1 MKPARPADAAAGAS
15 TLAPPRVLDNP
26 EEEERRASRGLLW
39 ATALTLAVALGWAA
53 TFELDEITR
62 GQGRVIPASREQ
74 VVQSL
79 DSGILRELLVREG
92 DAVTAGQVLLRI
104 DDARA
109 GPVYREA
116 REKALALAALAARL
130 RAEARGTALEFP
142 PEVRAVPAVLARE
155 RQAYEARRQAL
166 DEQVRA
172 IRASLAAT
180 EGSVRAV
187 QDSMLA
193 TRRELE
199 MTQPL
204 VRQGVISEVELLR
217 LQRQE
222 ADLKRQ
228 LADLGRQQA
237 DLQGQIVE
245 RRNRYLTDASNELT
259 RVESELAQTREN
271 ALAREDSLRRTV
283 IRAPMKGIV
292 KNVQITT
299 VGGVIQPGQS
309 ILEIVPVQDEM
320 LVEAYVR
327 PTEVAFLKPGQAA
340 TVKLTAYDFNKYGG
354 LDGVLEQVSP
364 DTLKDE
370 RNRRPGSLPELE
382 EGFYRILVR
391 IRDDDRVRAGLT
403 LEPLPGMTAL
413 VEIRTGNKTVLEYL
427 FRPLQNVS
435 QALRER

>member
-1 MKPARPADAAAGAS
+1 MS
-15 TLAPPRVLDNP
+15 APGSQVSALDSP
-26 EEEERRASRGLLW
+26 EDEERRASRWLLA
-39 ATALTLAVALGWAA
+39 ATALTVVVGLAWAA
-53 TFELDEITR
+53 SFELDEITR
-62 GQGRVIPASREQ
+62 AQGRVIPASREQ

-79 DSGILRELLVREG
+79 DAGVLRELLVREG
-92 DAVTAGQVLLRI
+92 DAVQQGQVLLRI

-116 REKALALAALAARL
+116 REKAVALSAQAARL
-130 RAEARGTALEFP
+130 RAEAGGEPLVFAAEVRGERDVVERERRAYETRLQALE
-142 PEVRAVPAVLARE
+142 
-155 RQAYEARRQAL
+155 
-166 DEQVRA
+166 EQVRA
-172 IRASLAAT
+172 IRVSLSAT
-180 EGSVRAV
+180 EASVRAV
-187 QDSMLA
+187 QESMAA

-217 LQRQE
+217 LQRQQAE
-222 ADLKRQ
+222 LNRQ

-237 DLQGQIVE
+237 DLQAQIVE
-245 RRNRYLTDASNELT
+245 RRNRYRTDASQELS
-259 RVESELAQTREN
+259 RVESELAQTRES
-271 ALAREDSLRRTV
+271 AAARADTLRRTV

-292 KNVQITT
+292 KNVQLTT
-299 VGGVIQPGQS
+299 VGAVIQPGQN

-327 PTEVAFLKPGQAA
+327 PSEVAFLKPGQAA
-340 TVKLTAYDFNKYGG
+340 TVKLSAYEFNKYGG
-354 LDGVLEQVSP
+354 LAGVIEHLSP

-382 EGFYRILVR
+382 EGYYRILVR
-391 IRDDDRVRAGLT
+391 IREPDAVRAGMK
-403 LEPLPGMTAL
+403 LEPLPGMTAV
-413 VEIRTGNKTVLEYL
+413 VEIRTGHKTVLEYL

>member
-1 MKPARPADAAAGAS
+1 VSA
-15 TLAPPRVLDNP
+15 LDSP
-26 EEEERRASRGLLW
+26 EDEERRASRWLLA
-39 ATALTLAVALGWAA
+39 ATALTVAVGLAWAA

-62 GQGRVIPASREQ
+62 AQGRVIPASREQ

-79 DSGILRELLVREG
+79 DAGVLRELLVREG
-92 DAVTAGQVLLRI
+92 DAVQQGQVLLRI

-116 REKALALAALAARL
+116 REKAVALSAQAARL
-130 RAEARGTALEFP
+130 RAEAGGEPLVFAAEVRGERDVVERERRAYETRLQALE
-142 PEVRAVPAVLARE
+142 
-155 RQAYEARRQAL
+155 
-166 DEQVRA
+166 EQVRA
-172 IRASLAAT
+172 IRVSLSAT
-180 EGSVRAV
+180 EASVRAV
-187 QDSMLA
+187 QESMAA

-217 LQRQE
+217 LQRQQAE
-222 ADLKRQ
+222 LNRQ

-237 DLQGQIVE
+237 DLQAQIVE
-245 RRNRYLTDASNELT
+245 RRNRYRTDASQELS
-259 RVESELAQTREN
+259 RVESELAQTRES
-271 ALAREDSLRRTV
+271 AAARADTLRRTV

-292 KNVQITT
+292 KNVQLTT
-299 VGGVIQPGQS
+299 VGAVIQPGQN

-327 PTEVAFLKPGQAA
+327 PSEVAFLKPGQAA
-340 TVKLTAYDFNKYGG
+340 TVKLSAYEFNKYGG
-354 LDGVLEQVSP
+354 LAGVIEHLSP

-382 EGFYRILVR
+382 EGYYRILVR
-391 IRDDDRVRAGLT
+391 IREPDTVRAGMK
-403 LEPLPGMTAL
+403 LEPLPGMTAV
-413 VEIRTGNKTVLEYL
+413 VEIRTGHKTVLEYL

>member
-1 MKPARPADAAAGAS
+1 MIPPGPGAHPGRAARQAAARARQS
-15 TLAPPRVLDNP
+15 P
-26 EEEERRASRGLLW
+26 EDEERRASRWL
-39 ATALTLAVALGWAA
+39 LAVTGLTVAVGLGWAS
-53 TFELDEITR
+53 TFKLDEITR
-62 GQGRVIPASREQ
+62 AQGRVIPASREQ

-79 DSGILRELLVREG
+79 DAGVLRELLVREG
-92 DAVTAGQVLLRI
+92 DAVQQGQVLLRI

-116 REKALALAALAARL
+116 REKAVTLSAQAARL
-130 RAEARGTALEFP
+130 RAEASGEPLVFPAEVRSQREVLERERRAHETRLQALE
-142 PEVRAVPAVLARE
+142 
-155 RQAYEARRQAL
+155 
-166 DEQVRA
+166 EQVRA
-172 IRASLAAT
+172 IRVSLAAT
-180 EGSVRAV
+180 EASVRAV
-187 QDSMLA
+187 QESMAA

-217 LQRQE
+217 LQRQQAE
-222 ADLKRQ
+222 LNRQ

-245 RRNRYLTDASNELT
+245 RRNRYRTDASQELT
-259 RVESELAQTREN
+259 RVESELAQTRES
-271 ALAREDSLRRTV
+271 AAARADTLRRTV

-292 KNVQITT
+292 KNVQVTT
-299 VGGVIQPGQS
+299 LGAVIQPGQN

-327 PTEVAFLKPGQAA
+327 PSEVAFLAPGQPV
-340 TVKLTAYDFNKYGG
+340 TVKLTAYDFNRYGG
-354 LDGVLEQVSP
+354 LAGVLEHLSP
-364 DTLKDE
+364 DTLRDE

-391 IRDDDRVRAGLT
+391 IREPDRVRAGMK
-403 LEPLPGMTAL
+403 LEPLPGMTAV
-413 VEIRTGNKTVLEYL
+413 VEIRTGSKTVLEYL
-427 FRPLQNVS
+427 FRPLQDVS

>member
-1 MKPARPADAAAGAS
+1 MS
-15 TLAPPRVLDNP
+15 APGSQVSALDSP
-26 EEEERRASRGLLW
+26 EDEERRASRWLLA
-39 ATALTLAVALGWAA
+39 ATALTVAVGLAWAA

-62 GQGRVIPASREQ
+62 AQGRVIPASREQ

-79 DSGILRELLVREG
+79 DAGVLRELLVREG
-92 DAVTAGQVLLRI
+92 DAVQQGQVLLRI

-116 REKALALAALAARL
+116 REKAVALSAQAARL
-130 RAEARGTALEFP
+130 RAEAGGEPLAFAAEVRGERDVVERERRAYETRLQALE
-142 PEVRAVPAVLARE
+142 
-155 RQAYEARRQAL
+155 
-166 DEQVRA
+166 EQVRA
-172 IRASLAAT
+172 IRVSLSAT
-180 EGSVRAV
+180 EASVRAV
-187 QDSMLA
+187 QESMAA

-217 LQRQE
+217 LQRQQAE
-222 ADLKRQ
+222 LNRQ

-237 DLQGQIVE
+237 DLQAQIVE
-245 RRNRYLTDASNELT
+245 RRNRYRTDASQELS
-259 RVESELAQTREN
+259 RVESELAQTRES
-271 ALAREDSLRRTV
+271 AAARADTLRRTV

-292 KNVQITT
+292 KNVQLTT
-299 VGGVIQPGQS
+299 VGAVIQPGQN

-327 PTEVAFLKPGQAA
+327 PSEVAFLKPGQAA
-340 TVKLTAYDFNKYGG
+340 TVKLSAYEFNKYGG
-354 LDGVLEQVSP
+354 LAGVIEHLSP

-382 EGFYRILVR
+382 EGYYRILVR
-391 IRDDDRVRAGLT
+391 IREPDAVRAGMK
-403 LEPLPGMTAL
+403 LEPLPGMTAV
-413 VEIRTGNKTVLEYL
+413 VEIRTGHKTVLEYL

>member
-1 MKPARPADAAAGAS
+1 MS
-15 TLAPPRVLDNP
+15 APGSQVSALDSP
-26 EEEERRASRGLLW
+26 EDEERRASRWLLA
-39 ATALTLAVALGWAA
+39 ATALTVAVGLAWAA

-62 GQGRVIPASREQ
+62 AQGRVIPASREQ

-79 DSGILRELLVREG
+79 DAGVLRELLVREG
-92 DAVTAGQVLLRI
+92 DAVQQGQVLLRI

-116 REKALALAALAARL
+116 REKAVALSAQAARL
-130 RAEARGTALEFP
+130 RAEAGGEPLAFAAEVRGERDVVERERRAYETRLQALE
-142 PEVRAVPAVLARE
+142 
-155 RQAYEARRQAL
+155 
-166 DEQVRA
+166 EQVRA
-172 IRASLAAT
+172 IRVSLSAT
-180 EGSVRAV
+180 EASVRAV
-187 QDSMLA
+187 QESMAA

-217 LQRQE
+217 LQRQQAE
-222 ADLKRQ
+222 LNRQ

-237 DLQGQIVE
+237 DLQAQIVE
-245 RRNRYLTDASNELT
+245 RRNRYRTDASQELS
-259 RVESELAQTREN
+259 RVESELAQTRES
-271 ALAREDSLRRTV
+271 AAARADTLRRTV

-292 KNVQITT
+292 KNVQLTT
-299 VGGVIQPGQS
+299 VGAVIQPGQN

-327 PTEVAFLKPGQAA
+327 PSEVAFLKPGQAA
-340 TVKLTAYDFNKYGG
+340 TVKLSAYEFNKYGG
-354 LDGVLEQVSP
+354 LAGVIEHLSP

-382 EGFYRILVR
+382 EGYYRILVR
-391 IRDDDRVRAGLT
+391 IREPDTVRAGMK
-403 LEPLPGMTAL
+403 LEPLPGMTAV
-413 VEIRTGNKTVLEYL
+413 VEIRTGHKTVLEYL

>member
-1 MKPARPADAAAGAS
+1 MSA
-15 TLAPPRVLDNP
+15 LDSP
-26 EEEERRASRGLLW
+26 EDEERRASRWLLA
-39 ATALTLAVALGWAA
+39 ATALTVAVGLAWAA
-53 TFELDEITR
+53 SFELDEITR
-62 GQGRVIPASREQ
+62 AQGRVIPASREQ

-79 DSGILRELLVREG
+79 DAGILRELLVREG
-92 DAVTAGQVLLRI
+92 DAVQQGQVLLRI

-116 REKALALAALAARL
+116 REKAVALAAQAARL
-130 RAEARGTALEFP
+130 RAEAGGQAPVFAAEVRGHRDVVERERRAYETRLQALE
-142 PEVRAVPAVLARE
+142 
-155 RQAYEARRQAL
+155 
-166 DEQVRA
+166 EQVRA
-172 IRASLAAT
+172 IRVSLAAT
-180 EGSVRAV
+180 EASARAV
-187 QDSMLA
+187 QESMAA

-217 LQRQE
+217 LQRQQAE
-222 ADLKRQ
+222 LNRQ

-237 DLQGQIVE
+237 DLQAQIVE
-245 RRNRYLTDASNELT
+245 RRNRYRTDASQELS
-259 RVESELAQTREN
+259 RVESELAQTRESAAARAD
-271 ALAREDSLRRTV
+271 ALSRTV

-292 KNVQITT
+292 KNVQLTT
-299 VGGVIQPGQS
+299 VGAVIQPGQV

-327 PTEVAFLKPGQAA
+327 PSEVAFLKPGQAA
-340 TVKLTAYDFNKYGG
+340 TVKLSAYEFNKYGG
-354 LDGVLEQVSP
+354 LAGVIEHLSP

-382 EGFYRILVR
+382 EGYYRILVR
-391 IRDDDRVRAGLT
+391 IRETDTVRAGRK
-403 LEPLPGMTAL
+403 LEPLPGMTAV
-413 VEIRTGNKTVLEYL
+413 VEVRTGNKTVLEYL

>member
-1 MKPARPADAAAGAS
+1 MKPAGPAAAAS
-15 TLAPPRVLDNP
+15 RTPAAAAPRVLDNP
-26 EEEERRASRGLLW
+26 EEEERRASRWLLW

-53 TFELDEITR
+53 SFELDEITR
-62 GQGRVIPASREQ
+62 AQGRVIPASREQ

-92 DAVTAGQVLLRI
+92 DAVSAGQVLLRI

-109 GPVYREA
+109 GPLYREA
-116 REKALALAALAARL
+116 REKALALAAVAARL

-155 RQAYEARRQAL
+155 RQAYAARRQAL

-172 IRASLAAT
+172 ISASLAAS

-222 ADLKRQ
+222 AELKRQ

-391 IRDDDRVRAGLT
+391 IRDGDRVRAGLT

-413 VEIRTGNKTVLEYL
+413 VEIRTGHKTVLEYL

>member
-1 MKPARPADAAAGAS
+1 MSVPETSGAS
-15 TLAPPRVLDNP
+15 ARALQSP
-26 EEEERRASRGLLW
+26 EDEERRASRWLLLASGL
-39 ATALTLAVALGWAA
+39 TVAVALGWAA

-79 DSGILRELLVREG
+79 DSGTLRELLVREG
-92 DAVTAGQVLLRI
+92 DSVQQGQVLLRI

-116 REKALALAALAARL
+116 REKTVALSALAARL
-130 RAEARGTALEFP
+130 RAEATGEPLAFPRELRNERDVVERERRAYATRLQALE
-142 PEVRAVPAVLARE
+142 
-155 RQAYEARRQAL
+155 
-166 DEQVRA
+166 EQVRA

-180 EGSVRAV
+180 EASVRAV
-187 QDSMLA
+187 QESMVA

-217 LQRQE
+217 LQRQQ
-222 ADLKRQ
+222 ADLNRQ
-228 LADLGRQQA
+228 QADLGRQQA

-245 RRNRYLTDASNELT
+245 RRNRYRTDASQELT

-271 ALAREDSLRRTV
+271 AEARADTLRRTV
-283 IRAPMKGIV
+283 IRAPMKGVV
-292 KNVQITT
+292 KNVQVTT
-299 VGGVIQPGQS
+299 VGAVIQPGQN

-327 PTEVAFLKPGQAA
+327 PSEVAFLKPGQSA
-340 TVKLTAYDFNKYGG
+340 TVKLTAYDFSRYGG
-354 LDGVLEQVSP
+354 LEGVLEHLSP

-382 EGFYRILVR
+382 EGYYRIMVR
-391 IRDDDRVRAGLT
+391 IREPDRMRAGMR
-403 LEPLPGMTAL
+403 LEPLPGMTAV

>member
-1 MKPARPADAAAGAS
+1 MNRPGGGTPAGDSTAAAPTRALQ
-15 TLAPPRVLDNP
+15 TP
-26 EEEERRASRGLLW
+26 EDEERRASRWLLLATGL
-39 ATALTLAVALGWAA
+39 TVAVGLGWAA
-53 TFELDEITR
+53 SFELDEITR

-79 DSGILRELLVREG
+79 DSGVLRELLVREG
-92 DAVTAGQVLLRI
+92 DAVQQGQVLLRI

-116 REKALALAALAARL
+116 REKTVALSALAARL
-130 RAEARGTALEFP
+130 RAEASGQVLVFPAELRGQPEVVERERRAYETRLQALE
-142 PEVRAVPAVLARE
+142 
-155 RQAYEARRQAL
+155 
-166 DEQVRA
+166 EQVRA
-172 IRASLAAT
+172 VRVSLAAI

-187 QDSMLA
+187 QESMTA
-193 TRRELE
+193 TQRELE

-217 LQRQE
+217 LQRQQAE
-222 ADLKRQ
+222 LN
-228 LADLGRQQA
+228 RQQA
-237 DLQGQIVE
+237 DLSRQQAELQAQIIE
-245 RRNRYLTDASNELT
+245 RRNRYRTDASQELT

-271 ALAREDSLRRTV
+271 AEARADTLRRTV
-283 IRAPMKGIV
+283 IRAPMRGIV
-292 KNVQITT
+292 KNVQLTT
-299 VGGVIQPGQS
+299 VGAVIQPGQN

-327 PTEVAFLKPGQAA
+327 PSEVAFLKPGQSA
-340 TVKLTAYDFNKYGG
+340 TVKLTAYDFSKYGG
-354 LDGVLEQVSP
+354 LTGVLEHLSP

-382 EGFYRILVR
+382 EGYYRIIVR
-391 IRDDDRVRAGLT
+391 IREPDLVRAGMK
-403 LEPLPGMTAL
+403 LEPLPGMTAV

>member
-1 MKPARPADAAAGAS
+1 MSA
-15 TLAPPRVLDNP
+15 LDSP
-26 EEEERRASRGLLW
+26 EDEERRASRWLLA
-39 ATALTLAVALGWAA
+39 ATALTVVVGLAWAA
-53 TFELDEITR
+53 SFELDEITR
-62 GQGRVIPASREQ
+62 AQGRVIPASREQ

-79 DSGILRELLVREG
+79 DAGVLRELLVREG
-92 DAVTAGQVLLRI
+92 DAVQQGQVLLRI

-116 REKALALAALAARL
+116 REKAVALAAQAARL
-130 RAEARGTALEFP
+130 RAEAGGQALVFAAEVRGHRDVVERERRAYETRLQALE
-142 PEVRAVPAVLARE
+142 
-155 RQAYEARRQAL
+155 
-166 DEQVRA
+166 EQVRA
-172 IRASLAAT
+172 IRVSLAAT
-180 EGSVRAV
+180 EASARAV
-187 QDSMLA
+187 QESMAA

-217 LQRQE
+217 LQRQQAE
-222 ADLKRQ
+222 LNRQ

-237 DLQGQIVE
+237 DLQAQIVE
-245 RRNRYLTDASNELT
+245 RRNRYRTDASQELS
-259 RVESELAQTREN
+259 RVESELAQTRES
-271 ALAREDSLRRTV
+271 AAARADTLSRTV

-299 VGGVIQPGQS
+299 VGAVIQPGQV

-327 PTEVAFLKPGQAA
+327 PSEVAFLKPGQAA
-340 TVKLTAYDFNKYGG
+340 TVKLSAYEFNKYGG
-354 LDGVLEQVSP
+354 LAGVIEHLSP

-382 EGFYRILVR
+382 EGYYRILVR
-391 IRDDDRVRAGLT
+391 IRETDTVRAGMK
-403 LEPLPGMTAL
+403 LEPLPGMTAV
-413 VEIRTGNKTVLEYL
+413 VEVRTGNKTVLEYL

>member
-1 MKPARPADAAAGAS
+1 
-15 TLAPPRVLDNP
+15 VLDSP
-26 EEEERRASRGLLW
+26 EEEERCTSRWLLW

-62 GQGRVIPASREQ
+62 AQGRVIPASREQ

-92 DAVTAGQVLLRI
+92 DAVSAGQVLLRI

-130 RAEARGTALEFP
+130 RAEARGAALEFP

-166 DEQVRA
+166 EEQVRA

-222 ADLKRQ
+222 AELKRQ

-299 VGGVIQPGQS
+299 VGGVIQPGQN

-327 PTEVAFLKPGQAA
+327 PTEVAFLRPGQAA

-391 IRDDDRVRAGLT
+391 IRDGDRVRAGMT

-413 VEIRTGNKTVLEYL
+413 VEIRTGHKTVLEYL

>member
-1 MKPARPADAAAGAS
+1 MSA
-15 TLAPPRVLDNP
+15 LDSP
-26 EEEERRASRGLLW
+26 EDEERRASRWLLA
-39 ATALTLAVALGWAA
+39 ATALTVAVGLAWAA
-53 TFELDEITR
+53 SFELDEITR
-62 GQGRVIPASREQ
+62 AQGRVIPASREQ

-79 DSGILRELLVREG
+79 DAGILRELLVREG
-92 DAVTAGQVLLRI
+92 DAVQQGQVLLRI

-116 REKALALAALAARL
+116 REKAVALAAQAARL
-130 RAEARGTALEFP
+130 RAEAGGQAPVFAAEVRGHRDVVERERRAYETRLQALE
-142 PEVRAVPAVLARE
+142 
-155 RQAYEARRQAL
+155 
-166 DEQVRA
+166 EQVRA
-172 IRASLAAT
+172 IRVSLAAT
-180 EGSVRAV
+180 EASARAV
-187 QDSMLA
+187 QESMAA

-217 LQRQE
+217 LQRQQAE
-222 ADLKRQ
+222 LNRQ

-237 DLQGQIVE
+237 DLQAQIVE
-245 RRNRYLTDASNELT
+245 RRNRYRTDASQELS
-259 RVESELAQTREN
+259 RVESELAQTRES
-271 ALAREDSLRRTV
+271 AAARADTLRRTV

-292 KNVQITT
+292 KNVQLTT
-299 VGGVIQPGQS
+299 VGAVIQPGQV

-327 PTEVAFLKPGQAA
+327 PSEVAFLKPGQAA
-340 TVKLTAYDFNKYGG
+340 TVKLSAYEFNKYGG
-354 LDGVLEQVSP
+354 LAGVIEHLSP

-382 EGFYRILVR
+382 EGYYRILVR
-391 IRDDDRVRAGLT
+391 IRETDTVRAGRK
-403 LEPLPGMTAL
+403 LEPLPGMTAV
-413 VEIRTGNKTVLEYL
+413 VEVRTGNKTVLEYL

>member
-1 MKPARPADAAAGAS
+1 MKPARPADAAAGVPAS
-15 TLAPPRVLDNP
+15 APPRVLDNP
-26 EEEERRASRGLLW
+26 EEEERRTSRWLLW

-116 REKALALAALAARL
+116 REKAVALAALAARL
-130 RAEARGTALEFP
+130 RAEARGGALEFP

-172 IRASLAAT
+172 IGASLAAT

-259 RVESELAQTREN
+259 RAESELAQTREN

-327 PTEVAFLKPGQAA
+327 PTEVAFLRPGQAA

-391 IRDDDRVRAGLT
+391 IRDGERMRAGMK

>member
-1 MKPARPADAAAGAS
+1 MSA
-15 TLAPPRVLDNP
+15 LDSP
-26 EEEERRASRGLLW
+26 EDEERRASRWLLA
-39 ATALTLAVALGWAA
+39 ATALTVAVGLAWAA
-53 TFELDEITR
+53 SFELDEITR
-62 GQGRVIPASREQ
+62 AQGRVIPASREQ

-79 DSGILRELLVREG
+79 DAGVLRELLVREG
-92 DAVTAGQVLLRI
+92 DAVQQGQVLLRI

-116 REKALALAALAARL
+116 REKAVALAAQAARL
-130 RAEARGTALEFP
+130 RAEAGGQAPVFAAEVRGHRDVVERERRAYETRLQALE
-142 PEVRAVPAVLARE
+142 
-155 RQAYEARRQAL
+155 
-166 DEQVRA
+166 EQVRA
-172 IRASLAAT
+172 IRVSLAAT
-180 EGSVRAV
+180 EASARAV
-187 QDSMLA
+187 QESMAA

-217 LQRQE
+217 LQRQQAE
-222 ADLKRQ
+222 LNRQ

-237 DLQGQIVE
+237 DLQAQIVE
-245 RRNRYLTDASNELT
+245 RRNRYRTDASQELS
-259 RVESELAQTREN
+259 RVESELAQTRESAAARAD
-271 ALAREDSLRRTV
+271 ALSRTV

-292 KNVQITT
+292 KNVQLTT
-299 VGGVIQPGQS
+299 VGAVIQPGQV

-327 PTEVAFLKPGQAA
+327 PSEVAFLKPGQAA
-340 TVKLTAYDFNKYGG
+340 TVKLSAYEFNKYGG
-354 LDGVLEQVSP
+354 LAGVIEHLSP

-382 EGFYRILVR
+382 EGYYRILVR
-391 IRDDDRVRAGLT
+391 IRETDTVRAGMK
-403 LEPLPGMTAL
+403 LEPLPGMTAV
-413 VEIRTGNKTVLEYL
+413 VEVRTGNKTVLEYL

>member
-1 MKPARPADAAAGAS
+1 MS
-15 TLAPPRVLDNP
+15 APGSQVSALDSP
-26 EEEERRASRGLLW
+26 EDEERRASRWLLA
-39 ATALTLAVALGWAA
+39 ATALTVVVGLAWAA
-53 TFELDEITR
+53 SFELDEITR
-62 GQGRVIPASREQ
+62 AQGRVIPASREQ

-79 DSGILRELLVREG
+79 DAGVLRELLVREG
-92 DAVTAGQVLLRI
+92 DAVQQGQVLLRI

-116 REKALALAALAARL
+116 REKAVALSAQAARL
-130 RAEARGTALEFP
+130 RAEAGGEPLAFAAEVRGERDVVERERRAYETRLQALE
-142 PEVRAVPAVLARE
+142 
-155 RQAYEARRQAL
+155 
-166 DEQVRA
+166 EQVRA
-172 IRASLAAT
+172 IRVSLSAT
-180 EGSVRAV
+180 EASVRAV
-187 QDSMLA
+187 QESMAA

-217 LQRQE
+217 LQRQQAE
-222 ADLKRQ
+222 LNRQ

-237 DLQGQIVE
+237 DLQAQIVE
-245 RRNRYLTDASNELT
+245 RRNRYRTDASQELS
-259 RVESELAQTREN
+259 RVESELAQTRES
-271 ALAREDSLRRTV
+271 AAARADTLRRTV

-292 KNVQITT
+292 KNVQLTT
-299 VGGVIQPGQS
+299 VGAVIQPGQN

-327 PTEVAFLKPGQAA
+327 PSEVAFLKPGQAA
-340 TVKLTAYDFNKYGG
+340 TVKLSAYEFNKYGG
-354 LDGVLEQVSP
+354 LAGVIEHLSP

-382 EGFYRILVR
+382 EGYYRILVR
-391 IRDDDRVRAGLT
+391 IREPDAVRAGMK
-403 LEPLPGMTAL
+403 LEPLPGMTAV
-413 VEIRTGNKTVLEYL
+413 VEIRTGHKTVLEYL

>member
-1 MKPARPADAAAGAS
+1 MSA
-15 TLAPPRVLDNP
+15 LDSP
-26 EEEERRASRGLLW
+26 EDEERRASRWLLA
-39 ATALTLAVALGWAA
+39 ATALTVAVGLAWAA
-53 TFELDEITR
+53 SFELDEITR
-62 GQGRVIPASREQ
+62 AQGRVIPASREQ

-79 DSGILRELLVREG
+79 DAGVLRELLVREG
-92 DAVTAGQVLLRI
+92 DAVQQGQVLLRI

-116 REKALALAALAARL
+116 REKAVALAAQAARL
-130 RAEARGTALEFP
+130 RAEAGGQAPVFAAEVRGHRDVVERERRAYETRLQALE
-142 PEVRAVPAVLARE
+142 
-155 RQAYEARRQAL
+155 
-166 DEQVRA
+166 EQVRA
-172 IRASLAAT
+172 IRVSLAAT
-180 EGSVRAV
+180 EASARAV
-187 QDSMLA
+187 QESMAA

-217 LQRQE
+217 LQRQQAE
-222 ADLKRQ
+222 LNRQ

-237 DLQGQIVE
+237 DLQAQIVE
-245 RRNRYLTDASNELT
+245 RRNRYRTDASQELS
-259 RVESELAQTREN
+259 RVESELAQTRESAAARAD
-271 ALAREDSLRRTV
+271 ALSRTV

-292 KNVQITT
+292 KNVQLTT
-299 VGGVIQPGQS
+299 VGAVIQPGQV

-327 PTEVAFLKPGQAA
+327 PSEVAFLKPGQAA
-340 TVKLTAYDFNKYGG
+340 TVKLSAYEFNKYGG
-354 LDGVLEQVSP
+354 LAGVIEHLSP

-382 EGFYRILVR
+382 EGYYRILVR
-391 IRDDDRVRAGLT
+391 IRETDTVRAGRK
-403 LEPLPGMTAL
+403 LEPLPGMTAV
-413 VEIRTGNKTVLEYL
+413 VEVRTGNKTVLEYL

>member
-1 MKPARPADAAAGAS
+1 MSRPGAQAGAR
-15 TLAPPRVLDNP
+15 ALDTP
-26 EEEERRASRGLLW
+26 EDEERRASRWLLLATGLTV
-39 ATALTLAVALGWAA
+39 AVGLAWAA

-62 GQGRVIPASREQ
+62 AQGRVIPASREQ

-92 DAVTAGQVLLRI
+92 DAVQQGQVLLRI

-116 REKALALAALAARL
+116 REKAVALSALAARL
-130 RAEARGTALEFP
+130 RAEANGVALEFP
-142 PEVRAVPAVLARE
+142 PDVRAVPGLATRE

-166 DEQVRA
+166 EEQVRA

-180 EGSVRAV
+180 EASVRAV

-193 TRRELE
+193 TRRELD

-222 ADLKRQ
+222 AELKRQ
-228 LADLGRQQA
+228 LADLARQQA

-259 RVESELAQTREN
+259 RVETELAQTRES
-271 ALAREDSLRRTV
+271 ALAREDGLRRTV

-327 PTEVAFLKPGQAA
+327 PAEVAFLKPGQAA
-340 TVKLTAYDFNKYGG
+340 TVKLTAYDFNRYGG
-354 LDGVLEQVSP
+354 LAGVLEHLSP

-382 EGFYRILVR
+382 EGYYRILVR
-391 IRDDDRVRAGLT
+391 IREPDRVRAGMK
-403 LEPLPGMTAL
+403 LEPLPGMTAM
-413 VEIRTGNKTVLEYL
+413 VEIRTGEKTVLEYL
-427 FRPLQNVS
+427 FRPLQSVS

>member
-1 MKPARPADAAAGAS
+1 MSA
-15 TLAPPRVLDNP
+15 LDSP
-26 EEEERRASRGLLW
+26 EDEERRASRWLLA
-39 ATALTLAVALGWAA
+39 ATALTVVVGLAWAA
-53 TFELDEITR
+53 SFELDEITR
-62 GQGRVIPASREQ
+62 AQGRVIPASREQ

-79 DSGILRELLVREG
+79 DAGVLRELLVREG
-92 DAVTAGQVLLRI
+92 DAVQQGQVLLRI

-116 REKALALAALAARL
+116 REKAVALAAQAARL
-130 RAEARGTALEFP
+130 RAEAGGQALVFAAEVRGHRDVVERERRAYETRLQALE
-142 PEVRAVPAVLARE
+142 
-155 RQAYEARRQAL
+155 
-166 DEQVRA
+166 EQVRA
-172 IRASLAAT
+172 IRVSLAAT
-180 EGSVRAV
+180 EASARAV
-187 QDSMLA
+187 QESMAA

-217 LQRQE
+217 LQRQQAE
-222 ADLKRQ
+222 LNRQ

-237 DLQGQIVE
+237 DLQAQIVE
-245 RRNRYLTDASNELT
+245 RRNRYRTDASQELS
-259 RVESELAQTREN
+259 RVESELAQTRES
-271 ALAREDSLRRTV
+271 AAARADTLSRTV

-299 VGGVIQPGQS
+299 VGAVIQPGQV

-327 PTEVAFLKPGQAA
+327 PSEVAFLKPGQAA
-340 TVKLTAYDFNKYGG
+340 TVKLSAYEFNKYGG
-354 LDGVLEQVSP
+354 LAGVIEHLSP

-382 EGFYRILVR
+382 EGYYRILVR
-391 IRDDDRVRAGLT
+391 IRETDPVRAGMK
-403 LEPLPGMTAL
+403 LEPLPGMTAV
-413 VEIRTGNKTVLEYL
+413 VEVRTGNKTVLEYL

>member
-1 MKPARPADAAAGAS
+1 MKPAGPAAAAS
-15 TLAPPRVLDNP
+15 RTPAAATPRVLDNP
-26 EEEERRASRGLLW
+26 EEEERRASRWLLW

-53 TFELDEITR
+53 SFELDEITR
-62 GQGRVIPASREQ
+62 AQGRVIPASREQ

-92 DAVTAGQVLLRI
+92 DAVSAGQVLLRI

-109 GPVYREA
+109 GPLYREA
-116 REKALALAALAARL
+116 REKALALAAVAARL

-155 RQAYEARRQAL
+155 RQAYAARRQAL

-172 IRASLAAT
+172 ISASLAAS

-222 ADLKRQ
+222 AELKRQ

-391 IRDDDRVRAGLT
+391 IRDGDRVRAGLT

-413 VEIRTGNKTVLEYL
+413 VEIRTGHKTVLEYL

>member
-1 MKPARPADAAAGAS
+1 MSGPETSGAS
-15 TLAPPRVLDNP
+15 ARALQSP
-26 EEEERRASRGLLW
+26 EDEERRASRWLLLASGL
-39 ATALTLAVALGWAA
+39 TVAVALGWAA

-79 DSGILRELLVREG
+79 DSGTLRELLVREG
-92 DAVTAGQVLLRI
+92 DSVEQGQVLLRI

-116 REKALALAALAARL
+116 REKTVALSAMAARL
-130 RAEARGTALEFP
+130 RAEATGEPLAFPRELRNEGEVVERERRAYATRLQALE
-142 PEVRAVPAVLARE
+142 
-155 RQAYEARRQAL
+155 
-166 DEQVRA
+166 EQVRA

-180 EGSVRAV
+180 EASVRAV
-187 QDSMLA
+187 QESMAA

-217 LQRQE
+217 LQRQQ
-222 ADLKRQ
+222 ADLNRQ

-245 RRNRYLTDASNELT
+245 RRNRYRTDASQELT

-271 ALAREDSLRRTV
+271 AEARADTLRRTV
-283 IRAPMKGIV
+283 IRAPMKGVV
-292 KNVQITT
+292 KNVQVTT
-299 VGGVIQPGQS
+299 VGAVIQPGQN

-327 PTEVAFLKPGQAA
+327 PSEVAFLKPGQSA
-340 TVKLTAYDFNKYGG
+340 TVKLTAYDFSKYGG
-354 LDGVLEQVSP
+354 LEGVLEHLSP

-382 EGFYRILVR
+382 EGYYRILVR
-391 IRDDDRVRAGLT
+391 IREPDRMRAGMR
-403 LEPLPGMTAL
+403 LEPLPGMTAV

>member
-1 MKPARPADAAAGAS
+1 MSA
-15 TLAPPRVLDNP
+15 LDSP
-26 EEEERRASRGLLW
+26 EDEERRASRWLLA
-39 ATALTLAVALGWAA
+39 ATALTVVVGLAWAA
-53 TFELDEITR
+53 SFELDEITR
-62 GQGRVIPASREQ
+62 AQGRVIPASREQ

-79 DSGILRELLVREG
+79 DAGVLRELLVREG
-92 DAVTAGQVLLRI
+92 DAVQQGQVLLRI

-116 REKALALAALAARL
+116 REKAVALAAQAARL
-130 RAEARGTALEFP
+130 RAEAGGQALVFAAEVRGHRDVVERERRAYETRLQALE
-142 PEVRAVPAVLARE
+142 
-155 RQAYEARRQAL
+155 
-166 DEQVRA
+166 EQVRA
-172 IRASLAAT
+172 IRVSLAAT
-180 EGSVRAV
+180 EASARAV
-187 QDSMLA
+187 QESMAA

-217 LQRQE
+217 LQRQQAE
-222 ADLKRQ
+222 LNRQ

-245 RRNRYLTDASNELT
+245 RRNRYRTDASQELS
-259 RVESELAQTREN
+259 RVESELAQTRES
-271 ALAREDSLRRTV
+271 AAARADTLSRTV

-299 VGGVIQPGQS
+299 VGAVIQPGQV

-327 PTEVAFLKPGQAA
+327 PSEVAFLKPGQAA
-340 TVKLTAYDFNKYGG
+340 TVKLSAYEFNKYGG
-354 LDGVLEQVSP
+354 LAGVIEHLSP

-382 EGFYRILVR
+382 EGYYRILVR
-391 IRDDDRVRAGLT
+391 IRETDPVRAGMK
-403 LEPLPGMTAL
+403 LEPLPGMTAV
-413 VEIRTGNKTVLEYL
+413 VEVRTGNKTVLEYL